1 MTELNVSL
9 LVQWC
14 QIQCI
19 FYLALLTIL
28 RSPDCQMNPGPRQVK
43 FPCQICNRAV
53 KWKQEALA
61 CDNCD
66 GWYHVE
72 CMKMPSAVYKA
83 LAKPNASWVCCT
95 CGLPN
100 YSTLLFEQCS
110 FDTSNS
116 FSSPSD
122 SYNFS
127 AELKSPTDLGPPCIH
142 HDQSNLLKKI

>member
-1 MTELNVSL
+1 
-9 LVQWC
+9 
-14 QIQCI
+14 
-19 FYLALLTIL
+19 
-28 RSPDCQMNPGPRQVK
+28 MNPGPRQVK

-83 LAKPNASWVCCT
+83 LQNQMPAECACT

-116 FSSPSD
+116 FSSLSD

-127 AELKSPTDLGPPCIH
+127 AELKSPTDLGPPLH
-142 HDQSNLLKKI
+142 SS